1 MKKVFILIAALAMT
15 TLFAQAKA
23 ETISA
28 EAEVVQAIQEAAQ
41 AQADASSKEDKN
53 STTKE
58 EAKEDQK

>member
-1 MKKVFILIAALAMT
+1 MKKIFILIAALAMT

-23 ETISA
+23 ETISP

-41 AQADASSKEDKN
+41 AQADTSSKEDKN
-53 STTKE
+53 STIKE